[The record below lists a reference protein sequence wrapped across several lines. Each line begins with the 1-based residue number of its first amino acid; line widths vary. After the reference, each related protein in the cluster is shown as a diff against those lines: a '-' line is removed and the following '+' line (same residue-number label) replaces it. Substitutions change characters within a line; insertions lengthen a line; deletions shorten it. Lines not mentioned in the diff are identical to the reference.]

1 MPPGSQPAATGK
13 GLRSV
18 LAKVKSGHE
27 IVFKLPDKL
36 APVFV
41 AFKLELA
48 GHGDKRRTVGPWG
61 GLLHFAV
68 PVGLGKGD
76 PLKYGMPLSHL
87 CPLQAAI
94 QCP

>member
-41 AFKLELA
+41 AFELELA
-48 GHGDKRRTVGPWG
+48 GQGDKRRMVGPSG
-61 GLLHFAV
+61 GLPHFAV
-68 PVGLGKGD
+68 PVGLGRGD
-76 PLKYGMPLSHL
+76 ALKYGRSLSHP
-87 CPLQAAI
+87 CP
-94 QCP
+94 